1 MKLTYLDPWGGRIL
15 LADGVLA
22 KLWRK
27 RQRHCWSRER
37 GGILYARFEGRETRI
52 EKASDQLQALSAGRC
67 HLRTSR
73 AAERLDIRTHYEQGL
88 HFVGSW
94 HTHPQP
100 VPVPSVVDT
109 ARMVSNFTESRHDLK
124 GFVLVVVGLEPFPQ
138 GLSVTVHTERLH
150 VLASPLLE
158 G

>member
-1 MKLTYLDPWGGRIL
+1 MKLIYLDPWGGRVVL
-15 LADGVLA
+15 TNSVLA

-27 RQRHCWSRER
+27 RQRHCWARER

-52 EKASDQLQALSAGRC
+52 EEASGPLRATSAGRF

-73 AAERLDIRTHYEQGL
+73 AAERVDIREHYEQGL

-94 HTHPQP
+94 HTHPQAIP
-100 VPVPSVVDT
+100 APSAVDS

-124 GFVLVVVGLEPFPQ
+124 GFVLVIVGLEPFPR
-138 GLSVTVHTERLH
+138 GLSVTVHTDKFFRL
-150 VLASPLLE
+150 AAPLIE
-158 G
+158 S